1 MVKKPEISIIMNCHN
16 GEKFLAE
23 AINSVLNQTYK
34 NWELIFWDNS
44 SSDQSEKIFK
54 SFKDKRL
61 RYFYTSKKVSLY
73 LSRNAAI
80 KKTKGNF
87 VAFLDVDDTWLPNKL
102 KLQLEKFKD
111 KKVGLV
117 YGKFLKYNKDSL
129 FRKKQFITKENLPEG
144 YITKN
149 LIKNYPVGLLTIMI
163 RKKFIQKEKEIFKV
177 KYNYLGDL
185 DFVLRFSLKYKFA
198 AVQECI
204 GVYRQHNNQMQK
216 KNFKTKSIQ
225 FSKWYNEITSKEI
238 FGPIEDLKLLTEWE
252 RFHSSLTLVKE
263 KRNWK
268 VLFKIL
274 KYPNNLNKLKL
285 LIIFFFP
292 DFVSRRIVG
301 ET

>member
-34 NWELIFWDNS
+34 NWELIFWNNS

-61 RYFYTSKKVSLY
+61 RYFYTAKKVSLY
-73 LSRNAAI
+73 VSRNAAI

-129 FRKKQFITKENLPEG
+129 FRKKQFITKQNLPEG

-149 LIKNYPVGLLTIMI
+149 LLKNYPVGLLTIMI

-216 KNFKTKSIQ
+216 KTLKQNL
-225 FSKWYNEITSKEI
+225 YNLVNGIM
-238 FGPIEDLKLLTEWE
+238 KL
-252 RFHSSLTLVKE
+252 HQK
-263 KRNWK
+263 
-268 VLFKIL
+268 
-274 KYPNNLNKLKL
+274 KYLDPL
-285 LIIFFFP
+285 
-292 DFVSRRIVG
+292 RI
-301 ET
+301 